1 MNFRTE
7 YNGRRVSE
15 PLDVSRPVVLLGS
28 CFTTSI
34 GERMRAGRWR
44 AYPNPCGVLYN
55 PMSIAMVLETALSEN
70 PESVFAESVVEREG
84 RWVSWLTDSKVS
96 GSSPEE
102 CVAML
107 TERFSDLKRCLAEC
121 SSVIITFG
129 TSWIYELADSTG
141 CVVANCHKFPE
152 KRFVRRRLSPE
163 EISERWRQ
171 TIGMINECCGRKRFI
186 FTVSPIRH
194 LRDGFEGNSVSKA
207 ALMLACADICR
218 ADDAVY
224 FPSFEIMNDDLRDYR
239 FYASDMAHPSEE
251 AVDYVWDFFK
261 RTYLDDEGLETLRQ
275 GEAIY
280 RAYHHRPNIPLR
292 TDADAALADSARK
305 DVLRRWSTFNA
316 AHHGAMLALSND

>member
-7 YNGRRVSE
+7 YNGRRASK

-34 GERMRAGRWR
+34 GERMRACRWR

-55 PMSIAMVLETALSEN
+55 PMSIAKILEIALSEN
-70 PESVFAESVVEREG
+70 TEESLAGSVVEREG
-84 RWVSWLTDSKVS
+84 KWVSWLTDSKVN
-96 GSSPEE
+96 GRSPVE

-107 TERFSDLKRCLAEC
+107 GERFSDLKRCLDEC

-129 TSWIYELADSTG
+129 TSWIYELADSAG
-141 CVVANCHKFPE
+141 YVVANCHKFPE
-152 KRFVRRRLSPE
+152 KRFVRRRLSPD

-171 TIGMINECCGRKRFI
+171 IIGMINESCGRKRFI

-218 ADDAVY
+218 DEDAVY

-239 FYASDMAHPSEE
+239 FYASDMLHPSDTAVEYIWCKFREE
-251 AVDYVWDFFK
+251 FISEEDN
-261 RTYLDDEGLETLRQ
+261 RILDEGEKVTKALN
-275 GEAIY
+275 
-280 RAYHHRPNIPLR
+280 HRPIIAGSSCGEPDR
-292 TDADAALADSARK
+292 KGEYSEQALER
-305 DVLRRWSTFNA
+305 
-316 AHHGAMLALSND
+316 LALFLARHPGMLGI

>member
-1 MNFRTE
+1 MKFRTE
-7 YNGRRVSE
+7 YNGRKVSE
-15 PLDVSRPVVLLGS
+15 PLDVSVPVVLLGS

-34 GERMRAGRWR
+34 GERMRSCRWR

-55 PMSIAMVLETALSEN
+55 PMSIARVLETALSEN

-107 TERFSDLKRCLAEC
+107 SERFSDLKRCLAEC

-141 CVVANCHKFPE
+141 YVVANCHKFPE

-163 EISERWRQ
+163 EITERWLE
-171 TIGMINECCGRKRFI
+171 TIRRVSGNCGEKRFI

-207 ALMLACADICR
+207 SLLLACADICGR
-218 ADDAVY
+218 VKGASY

-239 FYASDMAHPSEE
+239 FYASDMLHPSET
-251 AVDYVWDFFK
+251 AVGYIWSKFREEYVSEDDN
-261 RTYLDDEGLETLRQ
+261 LILDEGEKVTKALN
-275 GEAIY
+275 
-280 RAYHHRPNIPLR
+280 HRPIIFGVSCGETGLKSEYSSM
-292 TDADAALADSARK
+292 ALER
-305 DVLRRWSTFNA
+305 
-316 AHHGAMLALSND
+316 LALFLDRHPGMLDIE

>member
-239 FYASDMAHPSEE
+239 FYASDMLHPSDTAVEYIWSKFREE
-251 AVDYVWDFFK
+251 FISEEDN
-261 RTYLDDEGLETLRQ
+261 RILDD
-275 GEAIY
+275 GEKVTKALN
-280 RAYHHRPNIPLR
+280 HRPIIAGTSCGE
-292 TDADAALADSARK
+292 TDRKREYSEQALER
-305 DVLRRWSTFNA
+305 
-316 AHHGAMLALSND
+316 LALFLDRHPGMLGI

>member
-7 YNGRRVSE
+7 YNGRKVSK
-15 PLDVSRPVVLLGS
+15 PLDVSVPVVLLGS

-34 GERMRAGRWR
+34 GERMRSCRWR

-55 PMSIAMVLETALSEN
+55 PMSIARVLETALSEN

-107 TERFSDLKRCLAEC
+107 SERFSDLKRCLAEC

-152 KRFVRRRLSPE
+152 KRFVRRRLSPD

-207 ALMLACADICR
+207 ALMLACAGICR

-239 FYASDMAHPSEE
+239 FYASDMLHPSDTAVEYIWSKFREE
-251 AVDYVWDFFK
+251 FISEEDN
-261 RTYLDDEGLETLRQ
+261 RILDEGEKVTKALN
-275 GEAIY
+275 
-280 RAYHHRPNIPLR
+280 HRPIIAGTSCGE
-292 TDADAALADSARK
+292 TDRKREYSEQALER
-305 DVLRRWSTFNA
+305 
-316 AHHGAMLALSND
+316 LALFLDRHPGMLGI

>member
-1 MNFRTE
+1 
-7 YNGRRVSE
+7 
-15 PLDVSRPVVLLGS
+15 
-28 CFTTSI
+28 
-34 GERMRAGRWR
+34 MRAGRWR

-239 FYASDMAHPSEE
+239 FYASDMLHPSDTAVEYIWSKFREE
-251 AVDYVWDFFK
+251 FISEEDN
-261 RTYLDDEGLETLRQ
+261 RILDD
-275 GEAIY
+275 GEKVTKALN
-280 RAYHHRPNIPLR
+280 HRPIIAGTSCGE
-292 TDADAALADSARK
+292 TDRKREYSEQALER
-305 DVLRRWSTFNA
+305 
-316 AHHGAMLALSND
+316 LALFLDRHPGMLGI